1 MTWARAGR
9 PGGRE
14 QGTGSRLAAGGAELA
29 ACKGRCVAPTQE
41 RWSES
46 MAPQG
51 TAPLKEESSWA
62 GGRGRGGRSR
72 KAAVSSDQ
80 GFAAC
85 TACGVAGG
93 EAVGAPGSCGHV
105 GGVIAWAPEG
115 RGQRLWTEPVSS
127 GVGRRGGAR
136 RVPQES
142 GARTGELRSQRTA
155 LQGGASDQWC
165 HALKIKPDSELRA
178 GGREPC
184 SRQLKEAAC
193 GQRAR
198 GDMRRRACTTAGALT
213 TNLLGTAPPRTQI
226 QAGKQGTGFLSLRV
240 RILSKKSG
248 TK

>member
-62 GGRGRGGRSR
+62 GGKGHGGRSR

-115 RGQRLWTEPVSS
+115 RGQRLWTEPVRFRGREKRRSQKGPP
-127 GVGRRGGAR
+127 GVGGQDRGAQK
-136 RVPQES
+136 PKDSAS
-142 GARTGELRSQRTA
+142 G
-155 LQGGASDQWC
+155 W
-165 HALKIKPDSELRA
+165 
-178 GGREPC
+178 
-184 SRQLKEAAC
+184 
-193 GQRAR
+193 
-198 GDMRRRACTTAGALT
+198 
-213 TNLLGTAPPRTQI
+213 
-226 QAGKQGTGFLSLRV
+226 GK
-240 RILSKKSG
+240 
-248 TK
+248 